1 MEDLKECSKSCYKL
15 LLYMTQNKVDFGEF
29 IEFSVSK
36 RFGIIKL
43 NRVHRANALTI
54 DMVKNL
60 KKAIE
65 YCQNNEKIRGII
77 LTGKGTTFT
86 TGLDMDTIDGSDHMA
101 IKDYEKTAANIAE
114 LLFNGKPT
122 ICAVNGRAM
131 GDGVAYSL
139 CSDYRIAIKES
150 FFMMP
155 EIKSGIFPGAGTI
168 VLMTRM
174 IGIPWTKRI
183 LMFAEKIPA
192 EKALEIGLIDKIV
205 DNREELMEETMKK
218 ARFLFTKNQ
227 PALNLIKLCSNHLSD
242 KSYNKA
248 YAFEKEALLG
258 WAEEED
264 KMQFVNKFREKIK

>member
-1 MEDLKECSKSCYKL
+1 MASDNL
-15 LLYMTQNKVDFGEF
+15 NFGEY

-43 NRVHRANALTI
+43 NRIHRANALTI
-54 DMVKNL
+54 DMVKSL
-60 KKAIE
+60 KNAIQH
-65 YCQNNEKIRGII
+65 CQDNEKVRGLI
-77 LTGKGTTFT
+77 LTGNGTTFT
-86 TGLDMDTIDGSDHMA
+86 TGLDMDSINGSDQA
-101 IKDYEKTAANIAE
+101 AVIKYEKMAADIAE
-114 LLFNGKPT
+114 LIFNGKPT
-122 ICAVNGRAM
+122 ICAVNGRTM

-168 VLMTRM
+168 VLMTRI

-192 EKALEIGLIDKIV
+192 EKALEIGLIDQIV
-205 DNREELMEETMKK
+205 DNREDLMEETMKK

-227 PALNLIKLCSNHLSD
+227 PALNLIKLCSNHLLD
-242 KSYNKA
+242 KSYNEA
-248 YAFEKEALLG
+248 YTLEKEALMG
-258 WAEEED
+258 WAEEKD
-264 KMQFVNKFREKIK
+264 KFQFVKNFRKRLINS

>member
-1 MEDLKECSKSCYKL
+1 
-15 LLYMTQNKVDFGEF
+15 MTSNKVDFGEF

-43 NRVHRANALTI
+43 NRVHRANALTV
-54 DMVKNL
+54 DMAKNL

-77 LTGKGTTFT
+77 LTGNGTTFT
-86 TGLDMDTIDGSDHMA
+86 TGLDMDTIDGSDHVA
-101 IKDYEKTAANIAE
+101 VKDYEETAADIAE
-114 LLFNGKPT
+114 LIFNGKPT
-122 ICAVNGRAM
+122 ICAINGKAM
-131 GDGVAYSL
+131 GDAVAYSL

-150 FFMMP
+150 YFMMP

-168 VLMTRM
+168 VLMTRI

-192 EKALEIGLIDKIV
+192 EKALEIGLIDQIV
-205 DNREELMEETMKK
+205 DNRVELMEETMKK

-242 KSYNKA
+242 KPYSKA
-248 YAFEKEALLG
+248 YALEKEALLG